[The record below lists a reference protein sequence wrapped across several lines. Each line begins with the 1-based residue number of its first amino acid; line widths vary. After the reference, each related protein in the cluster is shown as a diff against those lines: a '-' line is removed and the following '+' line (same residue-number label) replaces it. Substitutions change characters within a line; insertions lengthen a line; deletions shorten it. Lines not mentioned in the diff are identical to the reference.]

1 MAMMTT
7 ADVAGRLGL
16 RKRPRSWTGDCPAC
30 CYPRAFS
37 LKASQGRT
45 LAFCANGCTQ
55 ETLSDTLA
63 RVTGGGWKA
72 PERSTDAA
80 GDAERRERATAAA
93 LRIWAGSTTALHS
106 PADTYLTGRHLA
118 GLAASPA
125 LRFRGD
131 CNHPEGGRYPALVAL
146 VVDVAG
152 KPVAVHRTYLTATG
166 QKASVDPVKAS
177 KGPVWGGAIR
187 LDPEAPEI
195 VLGEGI
201 ESSASAGR
209 LLGLPA
215 WAALSAGNLARGL
228 VLPPTVRAVVIAAD
242 ADAAGTTAAEAA
254 AARWRSEGRRVR
266 IARPDRPGQDFNDL
280 LRERAAVSNAA

>member
-1 MAMMTT
+1 MPNTMT
-7 ADVAGRLGL
+7 AGDIAGRLGL
-16 RKRPRSWTGDCPAC
+16 RKRPRSWSGDCPAC

-55 ETLSDTLA
+55 ETLADTLA

-72 PERSTDAA
+72 PERNTDAA
-80 GDAERRERATAAA
+80 SDAERRERATAAA

-106 PADTYLTGRHLA
+106 PADTYLTGRHLP

-152 KPVAVHRTYLTATG
+152 KPVAVHRTYLSAAG
-166 QKASVDPVKAS
+166 QKARVD
-177 KGPVWGGAIR
+177 PVWGGAIR

-209 LLGLPA
+209 LLGLAA
-215 WAALSAGNLARGL
+215 WAAISAGNMARGL

-254 AARWRSEGRRVR
+254 AARWRSEGRCVR

-280 LRERAAVSNAA
+280 LRERAAVPHAG